1 MGTRPPF
8 KRNKNFPGEQ
18 SQGCTTILFKVK
30 DKTDNRAFILVL
42 DGFGIG
48 SAPDAADFGDPGAD
62 TLGHIA
68 EACLNED
75 RERTSG
81 NRGALKVPFME
92 SLGLGEAA
100 RMATGRLPAGLSGSQ
115 PRGRYAACREISHG
129 KDTSSGHW
137 ELAGSPVLFDWDYFP
152 EKPSFPPLLV
162 EKLVREAKL
171 PGILG
176 NCHASGTEIIEDLG
190 EEHLT
195 SGKPICYT
203 SADSVFQVAAHEE
216 SFGLDRLYRFCELAR
231 KSIDESGLR
240 IGRVIARPFQGRPG
254 NFDRTTN
261 RRDYSLPPPG
271 STLLDLL
278 SGEGRQVRGLG
289 KISEIFAGRGL
300 TDSFKAPGNDGIF
313 RLFKASLKETAPGS
327 LTFANFVDFDMLYGH
342 RRDIAGYASAL
353 EVLDRRLAGIA
364 TGLRPGDLLVITS
377 DHGCDPD
384 FTGSNHTREYVPALI
399 SGPLVRPGNAGI
411 RETFADIGQ
420 TVASHLGVAP
430 LEYGTAIAIY

>member
-1 MGTRPPF
+1 M
-8 KRNKNFPGEQ
+8 
-18 SQGCTTILFKVK
+18 
-30 DKTDNRAFILVL
+30 LVL

-48 SAPDAADFGDPGAD
+48 AAPDAAEFGDQGAD

-68 EACLNED
+68 EACLKGD
-75 RERTSG
+75 LKRSSG
-81 NRGALKVPFME
+81 NRGVLKVPFLE

-100 RMATGRLPAGLSGSQ
+100 RMATGRLPAGLSGS
-115 PRGRYAACREISHG
+115 RLKGRHAACREISRG

-152 EKPSFPPLLV
+152 DKPSFPSPLV
-162 EKLVREAKL
+162 EKLVQEAEL

-176 NCHASGTEIIEDLG
+176 NCHASGTEIIKDLG

-216 SFGLDRLYRFCELAR
+216 AFGLDRLYRFCELAR
-231 KSIDESGLR
+231 KLIDDYGLR
-240 IGRVIARPFQGRPG
+240 IARVIARPFQGKPAS
-254 NFDRTTN
+254 FDRTTN

-271 STLLDLL
+271 STLLDIL

-289 KISEIFAGRGL
+289 KISEIFAGRGI
-300 TDSFKAPGNDGIF
+300 TESFKGPNNDAIF
-313 RLFKASLKETAPGS
+313 RLVKAAVRETRPGS

-353 EVLDRRLAGIA
+353 EILDRQLEVLAEK
-364 TGLRPGDLLVITS
+364 LRPEDLLIVTA
-377 DHGCDPD
+377 DHGCDPAYQ
-384 FTGSNHTREYVPALI
+384 GSNHTREYVPAMFFG
-399 SGPLVRPGNAGI
+399 SRVRPGNAGI
-411 RETFADIGQ
+411 RKTFADIGQ
-420 TVASHLGVAP
+420 TVTAHLGVTA
-430 LEYGTAIAIY
+430 LEYGTAISIDD